1 MTIAACFG
9 TKMADLTI
17 PKKRQI
23 ERLLQMDDGYVLN
36 FSNRE
41 MQRGTSCG
49 VRSQGYRSIGITR
62 FSHPSTK

>member
-41 MQRGTSCG
+41 MQRGTSPDTS
-49 VRSQGYRSIGITR
+49 VIG
-62 FSHPSTK
+62 

>member
-1 MTIAACFG
+1 MLW

-36 FSNRE
+36 YWCLRHSLLIR
-41 MQRGTSCG
+41 QPLSD
-49 VRSQGYRSIGITR
+49 RSARRTWATGLHQI
-62 FSHPSTK
+62 P